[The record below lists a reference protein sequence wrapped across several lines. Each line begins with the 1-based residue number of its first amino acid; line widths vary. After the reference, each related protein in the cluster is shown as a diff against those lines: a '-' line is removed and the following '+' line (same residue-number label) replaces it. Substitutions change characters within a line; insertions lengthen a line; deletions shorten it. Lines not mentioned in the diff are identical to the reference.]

1 MTHRLIHTSG
11 FMREAASRFMC
22 SRKGHIVNVFQKW
35 VYKRPTRKGR
45 QNGANGVL
53 TCNQHNVGV
62 TAGLQVFMQRGSPG
76 IFKQRYSLRSIRQG
90 VAFER
95 RVMTH
100 SHLHASRHRRET
112 DSHHMHPRRGHTLK
126 HFSTLGIQTAHLQAD
141 NVQQRYCATGTLIN
155 ICVIRQVLSCTSRL
169 LSVL

>member
-1 MTHRLIHTSG
+1 MFEERPHRKCLPKVGIQTAHEEGSSKRRKWCPNLQSTQCWRYRRFASIHATW
-11 FMREAASRFMC
+11 
-22 SRKGHIVNVFQKW
+22 I
-35 VYKRPTRKGR
+35 
-45 QNGANGVL
+45 
-53 TCNQHNVGV
+53 
-62 TAGLQVFMQRGSPG
+62 PG

-95 RVMTH
+95 LVMAH
-100 SHLHASRHRRET
+100 RHLHASQHRRET